1 MEDEE
6 EDSRDLENLLERLAC
21 LRLATCPGCNWCK
34 VRAPQPCHLA
44 TLSRVPQPVDQL
56 PIDSVSHQVQLG
68 LRNIAQL
75 TEQLRAGFHTEEE
88 IIRLNN
94 HLAYEQD
101 NLLATA
107 KEDRAWTLVVRRS
120 FKRATM
126 GRTLPQPAHLRRLAQ
141 ARRAARIGSTTPS
154 TSTSDITA
162 KIFPSRVVKSQQPTT
177 PPTSSSR
184 LVREQR
190 FLEKEHASWLQD
202 NLLWIY

>member
-1 MEDEE
+1 MTTPVSKFLESGIGVSHLLSETTTLPDTTTEGAASLQDVEDEE
-6 EDSRDLENLLERLAC
+6 EDLRDLENLLERLAC

-34 VRAPQPCHLA
+34 IRALQPCHLA

-120 FKRATM
+120 FKRSTM

-141 ARRAARIGSTTPS
+141 ARRAARIGSATPS
-154 TSTSDITA
+154 TSTS
-162 KIFPSRVVKSQQPTT
+162 
-177 PPTSSSR
+177 
-184 LVREQR
+184 
-190 FLEKEHASWLQD
+190 
-202 NLLWIY
+202 NLSLIHI